1 MKYGFVN
8 VASAIPSVRV
18 ADPVYNEKQMEPL
31 ITQAVEEGVEVMC
44 FPELGLTGYSCQD
57 LFRNQMLLDGAEVA
71 LM

>member
-18 ADPVYNEKQMEPL
+18 ADPIYNEKQMEPL

-44 FPELGLTGYSCQD
+44 CP
-57 LFRNQMLLDGAEVA
+57 
-71 LM
+71 